1 MKLQALVR
9 GHNVRKQAKMT
20 LRCMQALV
28 RVQSRVL
35 DQRKRLSHDGTRKS
49 AFSDTHSVLESRYL
63 QDISD
68 RRSMVR
74 SNASFRHHCFGHV
87 S

>member
-28 RVQSRVL
+28 RVQARVL
-35 DQRKRLSHDGTRKS
+35 DQRMRLSHDGTRKS
-49 AFSDTHSVLESRYL
+49 AFSDTNSLWESRYL

-68 RRSMVR
+68 RKSMVSLVLIR
-74 SNASFRHHCFGHV
+74 RQ
-87 S
+87 